1 MYKNAKCASNSKYA
15 NNADDNN
22 KKTALTITSKS
33 RHSNY

>member
-22 KKTALTITSKS
+22 KKNGSYY
-33 RHSNY
+33 H